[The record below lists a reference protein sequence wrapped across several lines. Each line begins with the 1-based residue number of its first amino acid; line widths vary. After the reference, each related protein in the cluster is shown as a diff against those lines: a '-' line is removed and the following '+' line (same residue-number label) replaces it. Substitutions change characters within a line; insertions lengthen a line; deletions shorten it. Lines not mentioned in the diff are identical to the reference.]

1 MPDFSQSVS
10 TSFIVGTIL
19 VIFAVIG
26 LGIAAVQ
33 RAKKQKEKA

>member
-1 MPDFSQSVS
+1 MPDLSQSVPF
-10 TSFIVGTIL
+10 SFIVGTIL

-33 RAKKQKEKA
+33 RAKKQKENA